1 MELEELED
9 KYSAFI
15 KEIKDDILQSKYTA
29 AKLVNR
35 EMLVLYYSVGK
46 RLSEKIASEKWGAK
60 VIEKISQDIQQ
71 EFLGI
76 KSFSPMNLKNMR
88 RFYDAYNF
96 LCIAKPVNSLK
107 EEDLEKSIIT
117 IGQTVSVQIQNF
129 GIEHFLQCFFQIGF
143 SHHLLL
149 LQKCKT
155 IEKRLFYFEK
165 SIENQ
170 WSYRT
175 LEYHIE
181 SKLYEKQGKIQTNFP
196 KTLPEKLQK
205 KALNV
210 FKDEYLLNH
219 INVQNEEDELA
230 IEQEIVHN
238 IKAFLTSLGDQ
249 FCFIGNQHRLI
260 VDEEEFFVDLLFFHR
275 GLQALIAIELKAG
288 KFKPEHVGKL
298 NFYLSALDDLVRLP
312 HENPSIGIIL
322 CKKKSKTIVEY
333 AFRDTT
339 KAMGV
344 ATYTISSKLPKNLQK
359 YLPDAKILEKHLDN
373 KGSKK

>member
-1 MELEELED
+1 M
-9 KYSAFI
+9 
-15 KEIKDDILQSKYTA
+15 
-29 AKLVNR
+29 
-35 EMLVLYYSVGK
+35 
-46 RLSEKIASEKWGAK
+46 
-60 VIEKISQDIQQ
+60 
-71 EFLGI
+71 
-76 KSFSPMNLKNMR
+76 
-88 RFYDAYNF
+88 
-96 LCIAKPVNSLK
+96 
-107 EEDLEKSIIT
+107 
-117 IGQTVSVQIQNF
+117 
-129 GIEHFLQCFFQIGF
+129 
-143 SHHLLL
+143 
-149 LQKCKT
+149 
-155 IEKRLFYFEK
+155 
-165 SIENQ
+165 
-170 WSYRT
+170 
-175 LEYHIE
+175 
-181 SKLYEKQGKIQTNFP
+181 
-196 KTLPEKLQK
+196 
-205 KALNV
+205 
-210 FKDEYLLNH
+210 
-219 INVQNEEDELA
+219 LA

-238 IKAFLTSLGDQ
+238 IKAFLISLGDQ

-359 YLPDAKILEKHLDN
+359 YLPDAKILQKHLDD